1 MKLQPF
7 ESPFPHLIVNQ
18 LYNTNEINLIENEFN
33 FIMRSDKVN
42 ECSSLILNTIYY
54 DSRFSDILNLNRKI
68 YDAGIVNIFSETSPQ
83 CKLISKTNFDITKL
97 VNLKIEENNGEC
109 KFQVENEFNF
119 VSYTSLDSST
129 FLFPEYDYRIDVDK
143 NSFIIF
149 PSHVVYGIIKGKCFV
164 EQLLSVMFKNE

>member
-97 VNLKIEENNGEC
+97 VNLKIEENLE
-109 KFQVENEFNF
+109 
-119 VSYTSLDSST
+119 S
-129 FLFPEYDYRIDVDK
+129 
-143 NSFIIF
+143 
-149 PSHVVYGIIKGKCFV
+149 
-164 EQLLSVMFKNE
+164 